1 MAGAAWPRHLPGA
14 QVQVLAHRG
23 ASRRERENTLVAF
36 TAAASLGA
44 HAVELDAR
52 PCADGSPVVHH
63 DARLADGRAIC
74 EVARH
79 DLPDWVPTLA
89 AALDACAGMWVNVE
103 VKNDESE
110 PDFDPGDR
118 FMERVAAEL
127 RGRGDDGR
135 WLVSSFRR
143 ATIDASRALLP
154 GVATAWLTVDVPTGT
169 APSLAADLRA
179 AGHAALHPWVGSLAR
194 DVVAAMHADGL
205 SVNPW
210 TCDDPVRM
218 QEIVAWG
225 VDGICT
231 NVPDVA
237 LGLLAGGR

>member
-1 MAGAAWPRHLPGA
+1 MPGAAWPRRGA
-14 QVQVLAHRG
+14 PVQVLAHRG

-36 TAAASLGA
+36 AAAASLGA

-63 DARLADGRAIC
+63 DARLADGRALC
-74 EVARH
+74 EVARR
-79 DLPDWVPTLA
+79 DLPGWVPTLA
-89 AALDACAGMWVNVE
+89 EALDACAGMWVNVE
-103 VKNDESE
+103 VKNDENE
-110 PDFDPGDR
+110 PDFDPADR

-127 RGRGDDGR
+127 RGRGEDGR

-143 ATIDASRALLP
+143 ATIDASRALQP
-154 GVATAWLTVDVPTGT
+154 GVATAWLTVDVPADG
-169 APSLAADLRA
+169 AASLAADLRA
-179 AGHAALHPWVGSLAR
+179 AGHAALHPWVGSLTR
-194 DVVAAMHADGL
+194 EVVAAMHAEGL

-210 TCDDPVRM
+210 TCDDPARM
-218 QEIVAWG
+218 SEIVGWG

-237 LGLLAGGR
+237 LDVLAGRR

>member
-1 MAGAAWPRHLPGA
+1 MVGVTSPRRRQGAP
-14 QVQVLAHRG
+14 VQVLAHRG

-36 TAAASLGA
+36 RVAASLGA

-74 EVARH
+74 EVAQS
-79 DLPDWVPTLA
+79 DLPDWVPSLA

-110 PDFDPGDR
+110 PDFDPADR
-118 FMERVAAEL
+118 FMERVATEL
-127 RGRGDDGR
+127 HSRGEDGR

-143 ATIDASRALLP
+143 DTIDACRAVLP
-154 GVATAWLTVDVPTGT
+154 SVATAWLTVNVPADS
-169 APSLAADLRA
+169 APSLAADLRV
-179 AGHAALHPWVGSLAR
+179 AGHSALHPWVGSLTR
-194 DVVAAMHADGL
+194 EVVTAMHAEGL

-218 QEIVAWG
+218 AEIVDWG

-231 NVPDVA
+231 NEPDVA
-237 LGLLAGGR
+237 LGLLAGRR